1 MARWKLMSS
10 HYLNVPDEEWEYTET
25 DRKTGRPRKR
35 KFAVP
40 RLLDINDPSCWTNK
54 WGSQGNEEGEVVV
67 CYEDKGDERDQIFTG
82 DPTPEMMPVDDEAR
96 AISAKFEKTWQY
108 KPETAVAS
116 HSQSLIDQ
124 FQIEMAEARSK
135 PQEIP
140 GMADLVSAIGK
151 QTEFIGKLLERR
163 V

>member
-1 MARWKLMSS
+1 MSS

-67 CYEDKGDERDQIFTG
+67 CYEGKGDERDQIFTG

-96 AISAKFEKTWQY
+96 AISAKFEKIWQY

-124 FQIEMAEARSK
+124 FQIEMAEARAK

-140 GMADLVSAIGK
+140 GMSDLVSAIGK